1 MTHEELKQIILCL
14 IEKHYKKKYIGKL
27 KIIDLNP
34 IGYQVKFG
42 LNNVD
47 KPLVISAELDDKSF
61 IKFMEHEII
70 DRGMDL
76 VKYFMGV
83 KSYPDQCNNKNKLC
97 NG

>member
-42 LNNVD
+42 LNN
-47 KPLVISAELDDKSF
+47 LT
-61 IKFMEHEII
+61 
-70 DRGMDL
+70 
-76 VKYFMGV
+76 
-83 KSYPDQCNNKNKLC
+83 
-97 NG
+97 